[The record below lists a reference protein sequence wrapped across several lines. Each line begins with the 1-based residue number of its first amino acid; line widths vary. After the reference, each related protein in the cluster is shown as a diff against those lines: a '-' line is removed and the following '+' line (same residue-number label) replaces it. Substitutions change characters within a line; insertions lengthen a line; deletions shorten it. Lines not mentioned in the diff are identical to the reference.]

1 MVYRRWMSGVGA
13 LLMVAGVSLPGYR
26 LSPSGAA
33 SVTVVADFGAPVDY
47 PLVKTKF
54 GVFNS
59 CIVPLSRYRRDMHVF
74 SEVHPDSLRIDGG
87 LGGAFCAWLAPFVTG
102 SALHPRYN
110 FTEADQLISLLNG
123 RNVLPYWSYD
133 YMPETLQPVTGD
145 YKSPPMNLP
154 AWQAV
159 LHAFAAHFRATGH
172 RVGYQEIYNEPD
184 NRDFWSGT
192 EDNYLRLFDYG
203 ARGIKAG
210 DPDAVVVGPALAFT
224 NDWVPPFL
232 DDVRRRQLPLDAFSF
247 HFYGT
252 TNYDNETIAQELD
265 TLHGYFARRPYVAT
279 TEWNLNEYNSYA
291 IDYPQGG
298 DQDKFGLASALL
310 NDFDYFIAQPEL
322 TAVHWA
328 QFLDSGQGNYSGMI
342 SIDGHRKAVFN
353 AYKIYTMMPIDRYQ
367 MRVGGLRKTLTG
379 NPVQG
384 MASADDH
391 RATVVL
397 WNRTGYD
404 QPLNVSLKNVPF
416 ARGAFRVYRIDADHS
431 SWGDNPKNELLIP
444 TETHSHVNIARLT
457 WSGSIPSGGVVY
469 LEADD
474 GSGLS
479 ELTPNPVARVV
490 RTLHYY
496 PDRSTTAYADVDRNT
511 WIARL
516 GMGKEGRADAE
527 VGVTAEGL
535 PRALTIAT
543 KIDGVLHKEG
553 PNSLLGL
560 RIDYQVNGAYTKSVL
575 FHGPY
580 NGGVDVYDVRRA
592 ASMPWGTGRHPDH
605 ALAVSNLARFT
616 VVPRAYAPT
625 GWSGRAQITF
635 IMQDT
640 GVETR
645 AKMTVR
651 VG

>member
-1 MVYRRWMSGVGA
+1 
-13 LLMVAGVSLPGYR
+13 
-26 LSPSGAA
+26 
-33 SVTVVADFGAPVDY
+33 
-47 PLVKTKF
+47 
-54 GVFNS
+54 
-59 CIVPLSRYRRDMHVF
+59 
-74 SEVHPDSLRIDGG
+74 
-87 LGGAFCAWLAPFVTG
+87 
-102 SALHPRYN
+102 
-110 FTEADQLISLLNG
+110 
-123 RNVLPYWSYD
+123 
-133 YMPETLQPVTGD
+133 
-145 YKSPPMNLP
+145 
-154 AWQAV
+154 
-159 LHAFAAHFRATGH
+159 
-172 RVGYQEIYNEPD
+172 
-184 NRDFWSGT
+184 
-192 EDNYLRLFDYG
+192 
-203 ARGIKAG
+203 
-210 DPDAVVVGPALAFT
+210 
-224 NDWVPPFL
+224 
-232 DDVRRRQLPLDAFSF
+232 
-247 HFYGT
+247 
-252 TNYDNETIAQELD
+252 
-265 TLHGYFARRPYVAT
+265 
-279 TEWNLNEYNSYA
+279 
-291 IDYPQGG
+291 
-298 DQDKFGLASALL
+298 
-310 NDFDYFIAQPEL
+310 
-322 TAVHWA
+322 
-328 QFLDSGQGNYSGMI
+328 MI